1 MPKKTL
7 LIPFIIALNILV
19 FLMWNTNFVS
29 ENFMQENFLVSWQ
42 ALQEGRF
49 WTLLGSA
56 FSHNSFMHIL
66 VNMFVLNSFGP
77 LLAQVLGKKLF
88 ISFYMAAAALSSLCH
103 AVVSNLLLHSPDLP
117 ALGASGAIA
126 GLVLLFALIF
136 PKERLLFFGF
146 IPVPALVGAL
156 GFIALDLWGLF
167 AQAEGGGLPIGHGAH
182 LGGSFT
188 GILFYFLF
196 VRKKVRRHIDMNI

>member
-19 FLMWNTNFVS
+19 FLMWNTNFGS
-29 ENFMQENFLVSWQ
+29 ETFMQENFLVSWQ

-77 LLAQVLGKKLF
+77 LLIQVLGKKLF
-88 ISFYMAAAALSSLCH
+88 ISFYLVAAILSSLCH

-136 PKERLLFFGF
+136 PKERLLFFGL

-167 AQAEGGGLPIGHGAH
+167 AQAGGGGLPIGHGAH

-188 GILFYFLF
+188 GVLFYFFF
-196 VRKKVRRHIDMNI
+196 VRKKVRRHLDVSI